1 MAELVASLY
10 RNGPRGRR
18 LVSATARADVG
29 SIVLHR
35 GAYGRWAVVAS
46 WFDRRHSQLR
56 PDLSRNTRQCRVSG
70 FVQSVF
76 LLPGLTSSLP
86 ILSPGGR
93 TAQCSAAVFKR
104 VSMRV
109 VIMRVVIAGAVAG
122 RESVRTRVLMP
133 KRSAESASFR
143 KAAAR
148 PTKIPSRKHYFSD
161 YYFKCTTFN

>member
-1 MAELVASLY
+1 M
-10 RNGPRGRR
+10 PRQR
-18 LVSATARADVG
+18 LRSISFLAT
-29 SIVLHR
+29 
-35 GAYGRWAVVAS
+35 GAHEFFTY
-46 WFDRRHSQLR
+46 FE
-56 PDLSRNTRQCRVSG
+56 
-70 FVQSVF
+70 
-76 LLPGLTSSLP
+76 
-86 ILSPGGR
+86 SPGGR

-104 VSMRV
+104 VSMRVVIMRV